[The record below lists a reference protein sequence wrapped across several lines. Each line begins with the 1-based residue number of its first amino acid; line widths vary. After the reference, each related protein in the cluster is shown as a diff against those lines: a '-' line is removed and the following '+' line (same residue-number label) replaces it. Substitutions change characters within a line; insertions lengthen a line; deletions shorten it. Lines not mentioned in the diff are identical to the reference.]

1 MTESQETNEWIKKAR
16 RFPDLRSAGQELGLA
31 LDQYRHRPNVIVLG
45 IALGG
50 VPVAHEV
57 AKHLGVPL
65 DLVIIRRLLMP
76 RGPGSQTCAVS
87 VAGSLVIDDDL
98 PPLPEVQ
105 TTPLDHFLADA
116 IAGLRLREQTCRRG
130 LPPVSLTGKTVLLVD
145 CGIRSSLTMQAAITA
160 IRSQKPGA
168 IIAAVPSASSDGHAK
183 VAALADEVVCLQQ
196 PEPFGNVAVWY
207 LDFSRPDDDHVAEL
221 LG

>member
-1 MTESQETNEWIKKAR
+1 MTESQESNEWIKKGR

-31 LDQYRHRPNVIVLG
+31 LNHYRQQPNVIVLG

-50 VPVAHEV
+50 VPVAQEV
-57 AKHLGVPL
+57 AKHLGAPL
-65 DLVIIRRLLMP
+65 DLIIIRRLLMP

-87 VAGSLVIDDDL
+87 VAGSLVIADEL
-98 PPLPEVQ
+98 PPLARVP

-130 LPPVSLTGKTVLLVD
+130 FPPVSLTGKTVLLVD

-160 IRSQKPGA
+160 IRTQKPGS
-168 IIAAVPSASSDGHAK
+168 IIAAVPSASNDGHAK
-183 VAALADEVVCLQQ
+183 VAALADELVCLQQ

-207 LDFSRPDDDHVAEL
+207 LDFSRPDDEHVGEL